1 MAKHDMEIRRYLS
14 WRKKVKGKP
23 IQVRI
28 YEVIYV
34 GLTMLWSKMGKS
46 SLRTTLDKFVERNE
60 YRNQL
65 MSGRLFQ
72 EVIDKIIANPNED
85 RSGYHLPDSGER
97 MSYEDIKQLKKIK
110 NVAIKELSTN
120 KLAKRYEVVFRMC
133 ESYEAWALNKKL
145 QESGDITKQATFE
158 TFPTLPLTISSK
170 RI

>member
-1 MAKHDMEIRRYLS
+1 MAKHDMEIRRYLA

-72 EVIDKIIANPNED
+72 EVIDKIISNPNED
-85 RSGYHLPDSGER
+85 GSGYYLPDSEER

-110 NVAIKELSTN
+110 DDAIKELSTN
-120 KLAKRYEVVFRMC
+120 KPVKRYEVVFRMC
-133 ESYEAWALNKKL
+133 EHYEAWALNKKL
-145 QESGDITKQATFE
+145 QESVDITKQAAFE
-158 TFPTLPLTISSK
+158 TCPTLPLTIGSH
-170 RI
+170 RT